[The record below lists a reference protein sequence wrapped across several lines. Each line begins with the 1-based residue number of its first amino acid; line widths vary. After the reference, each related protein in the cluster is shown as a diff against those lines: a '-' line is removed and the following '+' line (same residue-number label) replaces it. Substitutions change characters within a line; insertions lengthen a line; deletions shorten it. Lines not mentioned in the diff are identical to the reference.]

1 MANAQV
7 SIKFLEELVHDG
19 TLIPFTETARKNL
32 IKRGRGNKHFDSA
45 NTTLYQPVISKLGV
59 SNIVYMY

>member
-19 TLIPFTETARKNL
+19 TLIPFTDTARTKL

>member
-19 TLIPFTETARKNL
+19 TLIPFTERKNL